1 MSQQG
6 GVYFRQGDGALV
18 VPAGTK
24 IVIEASGGLEIDGKE
39 VAALLAAIPTV
50 DPADDGE
57 TIWNDNGVLKV
68 SGASGG

>member
-39 VAALLAAIPTV
+39 VAAALAAIPTV

>member
-18 VPAGTK
+18 VSVGTK
-24 IVIEASGGLEIDGKE
+24 IVIEASGGLEVDGKE
-39 VAALLAAIPTV
+39 LAAALAAIPTV

>member
-24 IVIEASGGLEIDGKE
+24 IVVEASGELEVQGTDM
-39 VAALLAAIPTV
+39 AAILAAIPET
-50 DPADDGE
+50 DQEDSE
-57 TIWNDNGVLKV
+57 TIWNDNGTLKV
-68 SGASGG
+68 SGSGG

>member
-24 IVIEASGGLEIDGKE
+24 IVIEASGGLEVDGKE
-39 VAALLAAIPTV
+39 LAAALAAIPTV